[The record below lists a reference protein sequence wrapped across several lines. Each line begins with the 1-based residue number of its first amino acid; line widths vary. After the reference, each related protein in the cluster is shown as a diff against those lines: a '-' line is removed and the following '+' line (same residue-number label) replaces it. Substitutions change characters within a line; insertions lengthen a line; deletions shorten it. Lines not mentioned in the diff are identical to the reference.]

1 MLALDRRKVFTQK
14 KVTEGV
20 LCNEFNVSYKNVNYF
35 CKNAPSK
42 NSCGYKTAIT
52 HPFSFIETGFG
63 CDSCLI
69 TTSFF
74 NMEEKPQFLFSKDNY
89 KYFDLEINE
98 ENLFSCG
105 ISKKID
111 IEKNETIDLLT
122 KKIDF
127 DSLELRDNLNLHYN
141 IQPFLVKI
149 DHFSGYRVTGI
160 CQKKENF
167 LVINQSQLR
176 IVIRN
181 FS

>member
-1 MLALDRRKVFTQK
+1 MQ
-14 KVTEGV
+14 
-20 LCNEFNVSYKNVNYF
+20 
-35 CKNAPSK
+35 
-42 NSCGYKTAIT
+42 
-52 HPFSFIETGFG
+52 
-63 CDSCLI
+63 
-69 TTSFF
+69 
-74 NMEEKPQFLFSKDNY
+74 EKPQFLLSEDNY
-89 KYFDLEINE
+89 KYFGLEINE